1 MTKTCKKCNLSYDT
15 TDKYARCPVC
25 EPRKRYV
32 CPECGEKYNSEDCPV
47 CYGGFFNKVFENK
60 VFEFIGNLFDKFIEL
75 IMFDDVNKEINLF
88 QRIYNVI
95 VTVSY
100 QLITIILFFLI
111 IISIIGALLTLII
124 NVLNI

>member
-15 TDKYARCPVC
+15 TDEYARCPVC

-47 CYGGFFNKVFENK
+47 CYGGFFKKVFENK

-111 IISIIGALLTLII
+111 IIFIIGALLTLII

>member
-15 TDKYARCPVC
+15 TDEYARCPVC

-47 CYGGFFNKVFENK
+47 CYGGFFNKVFEFIANLWFK
-60 VFEFIGNLFDKFIEL
+60 SIGNFFEL

-95 VTVSY
+95 VIVSF
-100 QLITIILFFLI
+100 QLITIIIFFLI
-111 IISIIGALLTLII
+111 IIFIIGALLTLII